1 MFKIPNTFIIPF
13 KIQKIKSYTLQIK
26 TTNRNF
32 IILSNS
38 NDLQLLILAEHFTL
52 IHEISIK
59 KRLSLLTSR
68 RDLEPSTNVYDFLR
82 SIQFS
87 NNIGHLGY

>member
-26 TTNRNF
+26 TTNGNF

-38 NDLQLLILAEHFTL
+38 NDLQLLILAEYFTL
-52 IHEISIK
+52 INEISIK
-59 KRLSLLTSR
+59 KRLSLLASR
-68 RDLEPSTNVYDFLR
+68 RDLEPSTNIYDFYEAQNFPTI
-82 SIQFS
+82 SDF
-87 NNIGHLGY
+87 